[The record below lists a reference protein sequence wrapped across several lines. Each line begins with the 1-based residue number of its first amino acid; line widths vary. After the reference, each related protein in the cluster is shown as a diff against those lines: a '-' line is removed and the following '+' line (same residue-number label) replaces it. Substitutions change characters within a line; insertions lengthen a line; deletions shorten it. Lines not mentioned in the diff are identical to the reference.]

1 MSDFWKGWMYAAL
14 FITATLF
21 LGPVA
26 VEALQWRPEDSPP
39 EWWGN
44 LELGWSQSASV
55 LLAMVGGIVLVNVAF
70 QVYIWMR
77 RVIAEGPEE

>member
-26 VEALQWRPEDSPP
+26 VEALQWRPEDSAPAWY
-39 EWWGN
+39 EN
-44 LELGWSQSASV
+44 LERGFLENAPFIVGLVGAVVVCNLGFMLYGW
-55 LLAMVGGIVLVNVAF
+55 L
-70 QVYIWMR
+70 R
-77 RVIAEGPEE
+77 KVIAEGPEE